1 MANVGLQ
8 IMPKIFTIKMVK
20 VKLAG
25 MALGKIGPI
34 KLMNYCKSR

>member
-1 MANVGLQ
+1 MANVGLR
-8 IMPKIFTIKMVK
+8 IMPKMFTIKMVK

-25 MALGKIGPI
+25 MASERIGLI